1 MGILSFINKN
11 ITLYYHKKQWRK
23 LNKHNETVAMRI
35 FDREKVSVGNF
46 TYGHLNVFEWG
57 VMGERLQIGNFVSI
71 AEGVKFILGG
81 NHSMDGY
88 STFPFSAKAGL
99 DAGIDAKSKGAIVV
113 NDDVWIGLDAVILSG
128 VTIGRGAIIAA
139 GSIVTRHV
147 QPYAIV
153 AGNPAKFVKYRL
165 SEDEIKVASR
175 IDFKKIKVGLINEKN
190 VHVLYNRPKEVELIK
205 INRLYVDE

>member
-1 MGILSFINKN
+1 MGIFSFINKN
-11 ITLYYHKKQWRK
+11 IILYYHKKRWRK
-23 LNKHNETVAMRI
+23 LNKHNETVAMRM
-35 FDREKVSVGNF
+35 FDRDKVSVGNY

-57 VMGERLQIGNFVSI
+57 MIEERLQIGNFVSI

-81 NHSMDGY
+81 NHSTDSY

-99 DAGIDAKSKGAIVV
+99 EAGIDAKSKGAIVV
-113 NDDVWIGLDAVILSG
+113 NDDVWIGLDVVILSG
-128 VTIGRGAIIAA
+128 VTIGRGAVIAA
-139 GSIVTRHV
+139 GSIVTRDV

-165 SEDEIKVASR
+165 SQDEIKVASK
-175 IDFKKIKVGLINEKN
+175 IDFNKIKVELIDENN
-190 VHVLYNRPKEVELIK
+190 VHILYSRPKEVELIK